1 MKKFSKQTNS
11 PVGVEK
17 PTEKIVSEGDI
28 LKSKIM
34 GLMDDFLRV
43 QTYGPVT
50 RYQVAGTMKVAG
62 KELFAEALVDFL
74 KNWDSKKEVKA
85 LQEFKNWSL
94 DWEAID
100 KRIDFLNSEKTYL
113 NEKITLESMIQRWG
127 DDEEVLLERVKM
139 TVKNL
144 QIEEIENRINLLE
157 GGNFGKI
164 SNSIIDVYKKEIL
177 LRNENPEI

>member
-11 PVGVEK
+11 PVGEEKKVERSL
-17 PTEKIVSEGDI
+17 SEEDI

-74 KNWDSKKEVKA
+74 KNWDSKREIKVLEELK
-85 LQEFKNWSL
+85 LQIL
-94 DWEAID
+94 DWEVID
-100 KRIDFLNSEKTYL
+100 QKIDQIKIKGSKKFEDKNFFKELVERWDGDREIILEK
-113 NEKITLESMIQRWG
+113 
-127 DDEEVLLERVKM
+127 VKLGLD
-139 TVKNL
+139 KL
-144 QIEEIENRINLLE
+144 SREEIESRILTLE
-157 GGNFGKI
+157 GLDGKFEDI
-164 SNSIIDVYKKEIL
+164 YRDIL
-177 LRNENPEI
+177 KIYRGVMNQD